1 MHDLVIRGGM
11 IVDGTGTQ
19 AYSGDLAIDGNIIAQ
34 VGGKVGLGKREID
47 AAGALVQ
54 PGWVDVHTHY
64 DGQVTWDPLIGPS
77 CWHGVTTIVMGN
89 CGVGFAPVRP
99 NMHNDL
105 IELMEGVE
113 DIPGAALHEGV
124 DWRWESFPEFMDALG
139 AMNHAIDIGV
149 QVPHSPLRAYVM
161 GAAASGER
169 PATEDEMV
177 QMANL
182 LEEGLAS
189 GALGFTTSKT
199 KFHRTSKNEHVPS
212 YTADLQELRTIVGAM
227 KKRGEG
233 LIGVLSDFDEPDED
247 MAGLRQLSASSGRPL
262 YYLLVQFDDKPDKWR
277 RLLELSRPNGDGAMI
292 RPQVC
297 PRPVGFFL
305 GLECSLHPF
314 MSKAA
319 YKEIRDLSLAD
330 RVERM
335 RDPEFKQR
343 VISEVRQHK
352 SHIMQ
357 EVTGAFDKMFRLG
370 DPPNYEP
377 SEDQSIAAMAMREG
391 RVAGIDARIFRVSF
405 TGELG
410 YEVSVANCYSLAL
423 WQAFLRV
430 GENYDLTPIGI
441 EALHVLRAEKGY
453 IAVGHDTDG
462 TTTPGDLGM
471 DWIVST
477 KKDFIGRRS
486 LARADSIRA
495 DRKHLVGLLLEAR
508 VPEGAQIVAEHS
520 RRPPMKMI
528 GHVSSCYDSAALDR
542 PIALALIVGG
552 RERMGETVTIPL
564 TMEGRVVKA
573 EIVRP
578 VFDAP
583 EGTRLNV

>member
-1 MHDLVIRGGM
+1 M
-11 IVDGTGTQ
+11 
-19 AYSGDLAIDGNIIAQ
+19 
-34 VGGKVGLGKREID
+34 
-47 AAGALVQ
+47 Q

-212 YTADLQELRTIVGAM
+212 YTADLQELRTIVGSM

-391 RVAGIDARIFRVSF
+391 RPPSEVAYDILLEREGKELIFLPF
-405 TGELG
+405 T
-410 YEVSVANCYSLAL
+410 
-423 WQAFLRV
+423 
-430 GENYDLTPIGI
+430 NYTS
-441 EALHVLRAEKGY
+441 RN
-453 IAVGHDTDG
+453 HDTIREMMTDDQALFGLGDG
-462 TTTPGDLGM
+462 GAHCGLICDASIPTYLLTHWVRDRARGDRLPLE
-471 DWIVST
+471 WIVHRQT
-477 KKDFIGRRS
+477 QANAKFFGLNDRGVLAPGMKADVNVIDFEGLQLRPPQIVRDLPAGGRR
-486 LARADSIRA
+486 LIQ
-495 DRKHLVGLLLEAR
+495 EAQGY
-508 VPEGAQIVAEHS
+508 VATVQTGAVTFENGEHS
-520 RRPPMKMI
+520 GALPGGVIRGQQKGPQ
-528 GHVSSCYDSAALDR
+528 AA
-542 PIALALIVGG
+542 
-552 RERMGETVTIPL
+552 
-564 TMEGRVVKA
+564 
-573 EIVRP
+573 
-578 VFDAP
+578 
-583 EGTRLNV
+583 